1 MLGAG
6 SVAAKLEATHPLAS
20 EERTL
25 RNDGRSANDLRSV
38 RLVPDFTDNPL
49 ASVLCEM
56 GRTRVMCT
64 VSEERS
70 VPRFLRGLGKGWL
83 TAEYSLLPG
92 STDRRVDREV
102 SRGRA
107 SGRTLEI
114 QRLIGRSLRA
124 ITDLSAF
131 GERTLWVDCDVLQA
145 DGGTRCASITGA
157 YVALAVAVNRLVARG
172 DLERNPLRDSVAAV
186 SVGIVAGE
194 VLLDLAYEEDSR
206 ADVDMNV
213 VATGAGR
220 FVEVQGTGEE
230 STFSTDELRELTSLA
245 LQGIVELA
253 ALQKQAVDQAD
264 ATR

>member
-1 MLGAG
+1 
-6 SVAAKLEATHPLAS
+6 
-20 EERTL
+20 L
-25 RNDGRSANDLRSV
+25 RIDGRSPNDLRPV
-38 RLVPDFTDNPL
+38 RLAPDFTDNPL

-56 GRTRVMCT
+56 GRTVVLCT
-64 VSEERS
+64 ISEENS
-70 VPRFLRGLGKGWL
+70 VPRFLRGTGRGWL

-102 SRGRA
+102 TRGRS

-124 ITDLSAF
+124 VTDLSAL

-157 YVALAVAVNRLVARG
+157 YVALAVAVERLVASG
-172 DLERNPLRDSVAAV
+172 NLERNPLRDSVAAV
-186 SVGIVAGE
+186 SVGVIGGSVM
-194 VLLDLAYEEDSR
+194 LDLAYEEDAR
-206 ADVDMNV
+206 AEVDMNV

-230 STFSTDELRELTSLA
+230 GTFSVDELNQLTASALRGIADLGA
-245 LQGIVELA
+245 LQ
-253 ALQKQAVDQAD
+253 QQAIAGAKRAQ
-264 ATR
+264 

>member
-1 MLGAG
+1 ME
-6 SVAAKLEATHPLAS
+6 EA
-20 EERTL
+20 L
-25 RNDGRSANDLRSV
+25 RIDGRLPDDLRPV

-49 ASVLCEM
+49 ASVLCEV
-56 GRTRVMCT
+56 GRTMVLCT
-64 VSEERS
+64 VSEEAS
-70 VPRFLRGLGKGWL
+70 VPRFLRGTGRGWL

-92 STDRRVDREV
+92 STDRRVEREA
-102 SRGRA
+102 SRGRP

-124 ITDLSAF
+124 VADLSAL

-157 YVALAVAVNRLVARG
+157 YVAVAVAVERLIARG

-186 SVGIVAGE
+186 SVGVIGGSVM
-194 VLLDLAYEEDSR
+194 LDLAYEEDAR
-206 ADVDMNV
+206 AEVDMNV

-230 STFSTDELRELTSLA
+230 ATFSVDELSQLTALG
-245 LQGIVELA
+245 LQGIADLGG
-253 ALQKQAVDQAD
+253 LQQRAIAGARRTQ
-264 ATR
+264 

>member
-1 MLGAG
+1 
-6 SVAAKLEATHPLAS
+6 
-20 EERTL
+20 L
-25 RNDGRSANDLRSV
+25 RIDGRSPSDLRPV

-56 GRTRVMCT
+56 GRTLVLCT
-64 VSEERS
+64 VSEEDS
-70 VPRFLRGLGKGWL
+70 VPRFLRGSGRGWL

-92 STDRRVDREV
+92 STDQRAEREV
-102 SRGRA
+102 ARGRP

-124 ITDLSAF
+124 VSDLSAL

-157 YVALAVAVNRLVARG
+157 YVALALAVERLLARG
-172 DLERNPLRDSVAAV
+172 ALDRSPLRDSVAAV
-186 SVGIVAGE
+186 SVGVIGGSVM
-194 VLLDLAYEEDSR
+194 LDLAYEEDAR
-206 ADVDMNV
+206 AEVDMNL

-230 STFSTDELRELTSLA
+230 GTFSVDELNQLTA
-245 LQGIVELA
+245 LGLRGIAELA
-253 ALQKQAVDQAD
+253 ALQQRAIDEARRPQ
-264 ATR
+264 

>member
-1 MLGAG
+1 
-6 SVAAKLEATHPLAS
+6 
-20 EERTL
+20 L
-25 RNDGRSANDLRSV
+25 RIDGRSPTDLRPV
-38 RLVPDFTDNPL
+38 RLAPDFTDNPL
-49 ASVLCEM
+49 ASVLCEV
-56 GRTRVMCT
+56 GRTVILCT
-64 VSEERS
+64 VSEESS
-70 VPRFLRGLGKGWL
+70 VPRFLRGTGRGWL

-102 SRGRA
+102 TRGRS

-124 ITDLSAF
+124 VADLSAL

-157 YVALAVAVNRLVARG
+157 YVALAVAVERLIARG

-186 SVGIVAGE
+186 SVGVVGGS
-194 VLLDLAYEEDSR
+194 VMLDLAYEEDKR
-206 ADVDMNV
+206 AEVDMNV

-230 STFSTDELRELTSLA
+230 ATFSVDELNQLTALGLRGIADLGA
-245 LQGIVELA
+245 LQ
-253 ALQKQAVDQAD
+253 QQAIAKAKRAQ
-264 ATR
+264 